1 MLSRLHL
8 ETSRLEGRVRVSGAK
23 NSALRLLAASLLTAE
38 PVRLRNY
45 PATLLDAQV
54 HVDMLRALGTRALVA
69 DDVVVLDEPTGPP
82 ASTLRWEGRSIRNT
96 LLVLGALTAR
106 TGAGAVPLPGG
117 CQIGQRKYDLHEMLL
132 RRLGARVWE
141 EDGYLHAEAEGG
153 RLRGADVR
161 LPLRSTGATE
171 NALLCGSLAS
181 GTTRLHNPHVT
192 PEVLDLVACLRRM
205 GASIQVHGRETIEIE
220 GSEALSG
227 VDFEVMP
234 DRIEAVT
241 WAVAAVVT
249 GGEIEVVDFPWDEVA
264 VPVVHLAESGT
275 QLYRGRES
283 VVVRGRAASLDVGT
297 GSHPATHSDM
307 QPLLAVYAT
316 QAPGESHIT
325 DLRYPG
331 RFAYEPHLRALG
343 ADTEVRDATLTVRGG
358 RPLRGAQVD
367 ASDLRSGAAL
377 VLAGLAAEGRTTVT
391 SAWQVERGY
400 ADLVPK
406 LEQLGALVKA
416 EYTDDA
422 ASSAAT
428 APGAE
433 AWPAA
438 RAA

>member
-1 MLSRLHL
+1 MLSTLHL
-8 ETSRLEGRVRVSGAK
+8 ETSRLEGTVRVSGAK

-54 HVDMLRALGTRALVA
+54 HVDMLRALGTRAVVA
-69 DDVVVLDEPTGPP
+69 DDLVVLDEPSGPP
-82 ASTLRWEGRSIRNT
+82 ASVLRWEGRSIRNT

-117 CQIGQRKYDLHEMLL
+117 CQIGERKFDLHEMLL
-132 RRLGARVWE
+132 RAMGARVWH
-141 EDGYLHAEAEGG
+141 EDGYLHAEADGG

-192 PEVLDLVACLRRM
+192 PEVLDLVALLRRM
-205 GASIQVHGRETIEIE
+205 GARIEVHGRETIEIE
-220 GSEALSG
+220 GREALSG
-227 VDFEVMP
+227 ADFTVMP
-234 DRIEAVT
+234 DRIEAIT

-249 GGEIEVVDFPWDEVA
+249 GGEIEIFDFPSEDVA
-264 VPVVHLAESGT
+264 VPVVHLTESGM
-275 QLYRGRES
+275 QLYRGRSS
-283 VVVRGRAASLDVGT
+283 VVVRGRASSLDVGT

-307 QPLLAVYAT
+307 QPLFAVYAT
-316 QAPGESHIT
+316 QAPGETHIT

-343 ADTEVRDATLTVRGG
+343 ADTSVDGPTLTVRGG
-358 RPLRGAQVD
+358 RPLQGAQVD

-377 VLAGLAAEGRTTVT
+377 VLAGLAAQGRTTVT

-406 LEQLGALVKA
+406 LEGLGALVKA
-416 EYTDDA
+416 EHA
-422 ASSAAT
+422 A
-428 APGAE
+428 GADT
-433 AWPAA
+433 PAA
-438 RAA
+438 GRVP